1 MVQPPDPLPT
11 DPAELARIIGDLV
24 ARNAALQARV
34 TTLTALIFGAKSEK
48 TSVIDPE
55 QGVLDLG
62 DLAVEA
68 APAANDNADRAAGR
82 PKRPAR
88 RPANRNVGALPRHLP
103 RLETTIEPESTAC
116 PCCAGSMHRIGEDVA
131 EALDVIPAIVRVLR
145 TIRPKYACRGC
156 AGALVQAAA
165 KPRVVDGGM
174 ATTALVAHVVVAKFA
189 WHLPLHRQAQMF
201 AGQGIVLD
209 RSTLV
214 FWVRRAAWWLKPL
227 YERLLVYIRSQ
238 QRVYCDETPLPRLDP
253 GRGRTKVCQLWAQAV
268 DDRPWQG
275 PAMPAVGYVFAE
287 GRDTAAVQEQL
298 AGFDG
303 ILQVDGYAAYKALV
317 RRRKHARIRLVFCLA
332 HARRK
337 FVEVFKTTQ
346 SEVARDVIARIGTV
360 YAIEECIRGT
370 TADTRLRVRQAEA
383 RPIMAALKARL
394 MEVRA
399 EISGQSSLA
408 KAIAY
413 TLGHWDGLIAF
424 LDDGRI
430 DVDTNAVER
439 SMRPIGLGRKNAL
452 FAGSAAG
459 GRDWAI
465 LASLLNSAK
474 LNDIDPFSYMAD
486 VLERIVSGAVKVNDI
501 DRLLPWAWRAERD
514 GTVDGEESWAA

>member
-34 TTLTALIFGAKSEK
+34 ETLTALIFGAKSEK

-55 QGVLDLG
+55 QGVLDLD

-68 APAANDNADRAAGR
+68 APAANDNADRTAGR

-174 ATTALVAHVVVAKFA
+174 ATTALVAHVVVPKLA
-189 WHLPLHRQAQMF
+189 WHLPLYRQAQMF

-214 FWVRRAAWWLKPL
+214 FWVRRAAW
-227 YERLLVYIRSQ
+227 
-238 QRVYCDETPLPRLDP
+238 
-253 GRGRTKVCQLWAQAV
+253 
-268 DDRPWQG
+268 
-275 PAMPAVGYVFAE
+275 
-287 GRDTAAVQEQL
+287 
-298 AGFDG
+298 
-303 ILQVDGYAAYKALV
+303 
-317 RRRKHARIRLVFCLA
+317 
-332 HARRK
+332 
-337 FVEVFKTTQ
+337 
-346 SEVARDVIARIGTV
+346 
-360 YAIEECIRGT
+360 
-370 TADTRLRVRQAEA
+370 
-383 RPIMAALKARL
+383 
-394 MEVRA
+394 
-399 EISGQSSLA
+399 
-408 KAIAY
+408 
-413 TLGHWDGLIAF
+413 
-424 LDDGRI
+424 
-430 DVDTNAVER
+430 
-439 SMRPIGLGRKNAL
+439 
-452 FAGSAAG
+452 
-459 GRDWAI
+459 
-465 LASLLNSAK
+465 
-474 LNDIDPFSYMAD
+474 
-486 VLERIVSGAVKVNDI
+486 
-501 DRLLPWAWRAERD
+501 
-514 GTVDGEESWAA
+514 

>member
-34 TTLTALIFGAKSEK
+34 ATLTALIFGAKSEK

-189 WHLPLHRQAQMF
+189 WHLPLYRQAQMF

-214 FWVRRAAWWLKPL
+214 FWVRRAAWWLRPL
-227 YERLLVYIRSQ
+227 YDRLLLYIRSQ

-275 PAMPAVGYVFAE
+275 PAMPAVGYVYAE

-337 FVEVFKTTQ
+337 FVAVFKTTQ
-346 SEVARDVIARIGTV
+346 SGVARDVIARIGTV
-360 YAIEECIRGT
+360 YAIEERIRGT

-394 MEVRA
+394 MEVRS

-486 VLERIVSGAVKVNDI
+486 VLERIVSGAVKVNDL

-514 GTVDGEESWAA
+514 AAPTVEARAA

>member
-24 ARNAALQARV
+24 ASNAALQARV
-34 TTLTALIFGAKSEK
+34 ETLTALIFGAKSEK
-48 TSVIDPE
+48 ASVIDPE

-62 DLAVEA
+62 DLALEA
-68 APAANDNADRAAGR
+68 APAVNDNADRTAGK

-88 RPANRNVGALPRHLP
+88 HPANRNLGALPRHLP

-189 WHLPLHRQAQMF
+189 WHLPLYRQAQMF

-214 FWVRRAAWWLKPL
+214 FWVRRAAWWLRPL
-227 YERLLVYIRSQ
+227 YDRLLLYIRSQ

-275 PAMPAVGYVFAE
+275 PARPAVGYVFAE

-337 FVEVFKTTQ
+337 FVAVFKTTQ

-360 YAIEECIRGT
+360 YAIEERIRGT

-394 MEVRA
+394 MEVRS

-413 TLGHWDGLIAF
+413 TVGHWDGLIAF

-439 SMRPIGLGRKNAL
+439 SMRPIGLGRKNSL

-486 VLERIVSGAVKVNDI
+486 VLERIVSGAVKVNDL

-514 GTVDGEESWAA
+514 AAPTVEARAA

>member
-1 MVQPPDPLPT
+1 MVQPLNPLPT
-11 DPAELARIIGDLV
+11 DPAELARIIRDLQ

-34 TTLTALIFGAKSEK
+34 ETLTALIFGAKSEK
-48 TSVIDPE
+48 VSVIDPE
-55 QGVLDLG
+55 QGLLDLG
-62 DLAVEA
+62 DLTVEP
-68 APAANDNADRAAGR
+68 APVANDNADRTAGKAKQQ
-82 PKRPAR
+82 PR
-88 RPANRNVGALPRHLP
+88 RPAARNVGALPRHLP
-103 RLETTIEPESTAC
+103 RVETTIEPDNTAC
-116 PCCAGSMHRIGEDVA
+116 PCCAGAMHRIGEDVA

-145 TIRPKYACRGC
+145 TVRPKYACRCCTGTV
-156 AGALVQAAA
+156 VQATA

-189 WHLPLHRQAQMF
+189 WHLPLYRQAQMF

-214 FWVRRAAWWLKPL
+214 FWVRRAAWWLRPL
-227 YERLLVYIRSQ
+227 YDRLLLYIRSQ

-275 PAMPAVGYVFAE
+275 PAMPAVGYVYAE

-317 RRRKHARIRLVFCLA
+317 RRRKRAGIRLVFCLA

-337 FVEVFKTTQ
+337 FVAVFKTTK
-346 SEVARDVIARIGTV
+346 SDVARDVIARIGAV
-360 YAIEECIRGT
+360 YAIEERIRGT
-370 TADTRLRVRQAEA
+370 AADTRLLVRQAEA

-394 MEVRA
+394 MEVRS

-439 SMRPIGLGRKNAL
+439 TMRPIGLSRKNAL

-465 LASLLNSAK
+465 LASLINSAK
-474 LNDIDPFSYMAD
+474 LMGLDPFTYLAD
-486 VLERIVSGAVKVNDI
+486 ALERIVSGAVKVNDL
-501 DRLLPWAWRAERD
+501 DRLLPWAWKAERD
-514 GTVDGEESWAA
+514 TALAVEVRAA